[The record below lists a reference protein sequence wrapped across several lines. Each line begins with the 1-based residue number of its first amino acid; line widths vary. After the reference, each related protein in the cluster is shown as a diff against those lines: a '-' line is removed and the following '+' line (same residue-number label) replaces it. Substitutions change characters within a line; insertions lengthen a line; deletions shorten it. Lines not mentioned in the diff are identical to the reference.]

1 MNNMLRLLIPPTPRS
16 LSPTWPVKEHTGL
29 LAILNSEWMGE
40 GEEKAMGDPGGGA
53 HFPYPL
59 QY

>member
-1 MNNMLRLLIPPTPRS
+1 MLRLLIQPTPCF
-16 LSPTWPVKEHTGL
+16 LSPTWPVREHKGL
-29 LAILNSEWMGE
+29 LAILNSRSMGE

-53 HFPYPL
+53 HFRYPL